1 MNMKNIAIFAS
12 GNGSNAETIIR
23 YFESRS
29 DVRVRLVLSNNKNA
43 KVLQRAANFNVK
55 TFTFSR
61 EDFYNSHIISEI
73 LKQHEIS
80 FIVLAGFLW
89 LIPDYLLKTFPNRII
104 NIHPALLPKYGGKG
118 MYGMHVHQS
127 VINHGELM
135 SGITIHFVNE
145 AYDEGKIIYQ
155 ATCPVEPGET
165 PETLAQKIHVLE
177 HKFFP
182 ETIDRVLSAVL

>member
-23 YFESRS
+23 YFENRS
-29 DVRVRLVLSNNKNA
+29 DVRVALILSNNKNA
-43 KVLQRAANFNVK
+43 KVLDRASVYNIEAV
-55 TFTFSR
+55 TFSKD
-61 EDFYNSHIISEI
+61 EFYKSVEILKI
-73 LKQHEIS
+73 LKQHKITL
-80 FIVLAGFLW
+80 IVLAGFLW
-89 LIPDYLLKTFPNRII
+89 LIPDFLLNEFPDRII
-104 NIHPALLPKYGGKG
+104 NIHPALLPMFGGKG
-118 MYGMHVHQS
+118 MFGMHVHTS
-127 VINHGELM
+127 VINNGEPV

-145 AYDEGKIIYQ
+145 VYDEGKIIYQ

-182 ETIDRVLSAVL
+182 ETIDKVLSTIL

>member
-23 YFESRS
+23 YFENRS
-29 DVRVRLVLSNNKNA
+29 GVSVRLVLSNNKNA
-43 KVLQRAANFNVK
+43 KVLQRAANFNVE

-61 EDFYNSHIISEI
+61 DDFYNSSKISEI
-73 LKQHEIS
+73 LIQHKIS
-80 FIVLAGFLW
+80 LIVLAGFLW

-127 VINHGELM
+127 VIDNGELM

-145 AYDEGKIIYQ
+145 VYDEGKIIYQ
-155 ATCPVEPGET
+155 ATCPVEPDET

-177 HKFFP
+177 HTFFP
-182 ETIDRVLSAVL
+182 ETIDSVLATVL

>member
-23 YFESRS
+23 YFENRS
-29 DVRVRLVLSNNKNA
+29 DVRVALILSNNKNA
-43 KVLQRAANFNVK
+43 KVLDRASVFNIEAV
-55 TFTFSR
+55 TFSKD
-61 EDFYNSHIISEI
+61 EFYKSVEILKI
-73 LKQHEIS
+73 LKQHKITL
-80 FIVLAGFLW
+80 IVLAGFLW
-89 LIPDYLLKTFPNRII
+89 LIPDFLLNEFPDRII
-104 NIHPALLPKYGGKG
+104 NIHPALLPMFGGKG
-118 MYGMHVHQS
+118 MFGMHVHTS
-127 VINHGELM
+127 VINNGESM

-145 AYDEGKIIYQ
+145 VYDEGKIIYQ

-182 ETIDRVLSAVL
+182 ETIDKVLSTIL

>member
-1 MNMKNIAIFAS
+1 MKNIAIFAS

-29 DVRVRLVLSNNKNA
+29 DVSVRLVLSNNKNA
-43 KVLQRAANFNVK
+43 KVLQRAANINVE
-55 TFTFSR
+55 TFSFSR

-73 LKQHEIS
+73 LNQHNIS
-80 FIVLAGFLW
+80 LIVLAGFLW
-89 LIPDYLLKTFPNRII
+89 LIPDYLLKAFPNRII

-127 VINHGELM
+127 VIDNGELM
-135 SGITIHFVNE
+135 SGITIHFVNDV
-145 AYDEGKIIYQ
+145 YDEGKIIYQ
-155 ATCPVEPGET
+155 ATCPVEPDET

-182 ETIDRVLSAVL
+182 ETIDSVLSAVL